1 MTRQT
6 RHFRFESASE
16 SAVGPVRAINE
27 DSLLVD
33 PDNNLWLV
41 ADGMGGHAAG
51 DYASQAIVD
60 HMRDLG
66 RASTRSDLK
75 ERFVSRLNEAN
86 ANILRYGHQ
95 LGRGSIGSTIAAL
108 LVHDD
113 RFACFWSG
121 DSRVYRLRDQE
132 LRRVTKDHTEVQA
145 LLDAGAIT
153 WRQAETWPRKNVIT
167 HAIGVTE
174 MPEFDVIEG
183 TLLNSDVFLICSD
196 GLTEYF
202 GDGEIAH
209 MLGQSSVGLESICA
223 HFVREAI
230 ARGGK
235 DNITVI
241 VLRAVELDTSQAP
254 KTGLQ
259 TAFGGL
265 R

>member
-1 MTRQT
+1 MTRPT

-33 PDNNLWLV
+33 PENNLWLV

-51 DYASQAIVD
+51 DYASQSIVE
-60 HMRDLG
+60 HMQDLG
-66 RASTRSDLK
+66 RAATRADLK
-75 ERFVSRLNEAN
+75 DRFIDRLNEAN
-86 ANILRYGHQ
+86 AHILRHGHQ

-108 LVHDD
+108 LVHND

-202 GDGEIAH
+202 GDGEISH
-209 MLGQSSVGLESICA
+209 MLAQSSTDLDALCA

-230 ARGGK
+230 SRGGK
-235 DNITVI
+235 DNISVI
-241 VLRAVELDTSQAP
+241 LLRAVELDAP
-254 KTGLQ
+254 QDTKTGLQ